1 MAQDCGVA
9 RKERREILN
18 RMKEENDNR
27 MKLIANLEVK
37 LHHTYFTRLSKFFN

>member
-1 MAQDCGVA
+1 LGLCDY

-27 MKLIANLEVK
+27 MKLIANLEV
-37 LHHTYFTRLSKFFN
+37 LYL

>member
-1 MAQDCGVA
+1 MLSFLFFSFLKMRVP

-27 MKLIANLEVK
+27 MKLIANLEAIIYNNLK
-37 LHHTYFTRLSKFFN
+37 

>member
-1 MAQDCGVA
+1 VDISKDKVPL

-27 MKLIANLEVK
+27 MKLIANLEVG
-37 LHHTYFTRLSKFFN
+37 TIQ